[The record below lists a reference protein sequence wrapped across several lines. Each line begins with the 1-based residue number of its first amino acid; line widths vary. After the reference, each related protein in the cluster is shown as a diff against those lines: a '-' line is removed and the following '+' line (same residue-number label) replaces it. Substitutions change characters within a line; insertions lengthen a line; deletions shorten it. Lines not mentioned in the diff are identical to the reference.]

1 MFLWIFSLIEQLE
14 KLSLAAS
21 HNRLFDALKKV
32 KKLSV
37 KVSLFVRK
45 SAPDVIYVL

>member
-1 MFLWIFSLIEQLE
+1 MFLSIFSLIEQLE

-21 HNRLFDALKKV
+21 HNRLFDASKKV
-32 KKLSV
+32 KNLSV

-45 SAPDVIYVL
+45 SDPDIINVL